1 MVSVDDRPARGLK
14 LLAARLDARSVRE
27 RALAFVVALALV
39 LGGWDGLLLAPLDTR
54 RAALQQQVPDLETRL
69 ATLDTLTAQL
79 LTERQRDP
87 DAVPRAELD
96 RLRRAAGRLDTLL
109 VELTERLVPPRHMAA
124 MLESVLTRETDLTLT
139 RLAGLGVEPVVV
151 AMPLVSGGVEPGP
164 GAVRGGARAS
174 AARDPSVN
182 TPGAVSMPVAA
193 SQGPRLYR
201 HGLRIEFEGGY
212 LQTLAY
218 LHALESLDSRFLWRA
233 LEFDMQRYPLARVSM
248 TVYSLS
254 LDDAWIGI

>member
-109 VELTERLVPPRHMAA
+109 VELTERLVPPRHMAP

-139 RLAGLGVEPVVV
+139 RLAGLGLEPLDGEHSVGGDAVLLAAGADHCV
-151 AMPLVSGGVEPGP
+151 GHGRPWLLPLLRRDRTGGQSIC
-164 GAVRGGARAS
+164 GGAR
-174 AARDPSVN
+174 
-182 TPGAVSMPVAA
+182 TPPAIRW
-193 SQGPRLYR
+193 Q
-201 HGLRIEFEGGY
+201 
-212 LQTLAY
+212 
-218 LHALESLDSRFLWRA
+218 
-233 LEFDMQRYPLARVSM
+233 
-248 TVYSLS
+248 
-254 LDDAWIGI
+254 